1 MLYEVITGSEAAI
14 DQRVAILKA
23 VFVEANRSSDDAF
36 LDEGLS
42 RYDRAGDEAKRL
54 LQDVIT
60 SYSIHYTKLYDQGAF

>member
-1 MLYEVITGSEAAI
+1 
-14 DQRVAILKA
+14 VAILKA

-54 LQDVIT
+54 LQEGPQIEGPGRQDSPIGRLWLDH
-60 SYSIHYTKLYDQGAF
+60 SEIKG